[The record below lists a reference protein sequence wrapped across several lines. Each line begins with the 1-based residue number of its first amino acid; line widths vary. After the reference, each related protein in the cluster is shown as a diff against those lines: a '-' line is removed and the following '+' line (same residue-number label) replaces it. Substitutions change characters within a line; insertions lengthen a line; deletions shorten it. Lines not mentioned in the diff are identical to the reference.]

1 MNEDERRK
9 QTLERLE
16 WQLEFEEMRMRSMAR
31 DEITVAFREM
41 VDRFIENLE
50 TIWEQEASRS
60 FWERVKYK
68 FFGRQFIQVAKA
80 TMKETAE
87 TVNVGDGKG
96 LNS

>member
-1 MNEDERRK
+1 MTEDERRK

-31 DEITVAFREM
+31 EEITVAFREF

-68 FFGRQFIQVAKA
+68 LFGRQFIHIAKA
-80 TMKETAE
+80 TMKESADS
-87 TVNVGDGKG
+87 VNLEIRRELK
-96 LNS
+96 S